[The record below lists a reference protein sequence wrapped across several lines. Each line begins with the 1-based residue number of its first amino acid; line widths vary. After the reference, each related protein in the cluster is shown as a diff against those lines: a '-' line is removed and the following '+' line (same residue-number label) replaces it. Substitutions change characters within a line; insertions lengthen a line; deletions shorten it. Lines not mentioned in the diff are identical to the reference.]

1 MAEHLLKVFRESEKR
16 GRAAFVGFVT
26 AGYPSLDETVDVM
39 IGMERGGT
47 DIIELGVPFTDPL
60 ADGAT
65 IQKTNEV
72 ALTGGA
78 PVSLTDCLAR
88 TKAAR
93 AKGLTAPVIL
103 MGYYNPFLAF
113 GLDALMKASVESG
126 VNGFIVVDLPPE
138 EGAEFVKLC
147 SEHGLSYVPLLTP
160 TSTDERIKHL
170 ASVASSFCYCV
181 SLTGVTGAR
190 EDLPKELP
198 DFIARVRQHTSL
210 PLAVGFGISTPK
222 QVEQVGEFAD
232 GVVVGSAIC
241 KALDAATAKVTAAAS
256 VEAFIKTLTAT
267 PGDRSKRRKISQ
279 AAAIAAPTP
288 ALASA
293 SEAHFGEFGGRYVPE
308 TLVEAHRELEE
319 QYAAA
324 KADPAFQAQIDE
336 MRKQCAAQF
345 GGAQFGGRAIRR
357 AILFGRNL

>member
-72 ALTGGA
+72 ALAGGA

-190 EDLPKELP
+190 DDLPKELP

-210 PLAVGFGISTPK
+210 PLAVGFGISTAK
-222 QVEQVGEFAD
+222 QVEQVGE
-232 GVVVGSAIC
+232 GHW
-241 KALDAATAKVTAAAS
+241 
-256 VEAFIKTLTAT
+256 
-267 PGDRSKRRKISQ
+267 
-279 AAAIAAPTP
+279 AAIKEAGTARGYFVERTP
-288 ALASA
+288 ADLRDKWRNMQKA
-293 SEAHFGEFGGRYVPE
+293 EED
-308 TLVEAHRELEE
+308 LEE
-319 QYAAA
+319 A
-324 KADPAFQAQIDE
+324 
-336 MRKQCAAQF
+336 
-345 GGAQFGGRAIRR
+345 
-357 AILFGRNL
+357 N

>member
-72 ALTGGA
+72 ALAGGA

-210 PLAVGFGISTPK
+210 PLAVGFGISTAK

-336 MRKQCAAQF
+336 MRKQCA
-345 GGAQFGGRAIRR
+345 RAIRR
-357 AILFGRNL
+357 RAILGAILARAIRCRASL